1 MLALF
6 CLKANSK
13 HNSMIAPMDNEIR
26 VDVIPDAKY
35 LSNTI
40 KTKSEGAKAHIPM
53 MKLDINSIVATDLS
67 RNR

>member
-1 MLALF
+1 
-6 CLKANSK
+6 
-13 HNSMIAPMDNEIR
+13 MDNEKR
-26 VDVIPDAKY
+26 VDFIPDAKY

-40 KTKSEGAKAHIPM
+40 KTKSEGAKAHIPI

>member
-1 MLALF
+1 
-6 CLKANSK
+6 
-13 HNSMIAPMDNEIR
+13 MDNEIR

-53 MKLDINSIVATDLS
+53 MKLDINSIVATVV
-67 RNR
+67 RNDDV

>member
-1 MLALF
+1 
-6 CLKANSK
+6 
-13 HNSMIAPMDNEIR
+13 MIAPTDNDIN

-40 KTKSEGAKAHIPM
+40 KTKSEGANAHNPI
-53 MKLDINSIVATDLS
+53 MKLAVNSMVATDLS